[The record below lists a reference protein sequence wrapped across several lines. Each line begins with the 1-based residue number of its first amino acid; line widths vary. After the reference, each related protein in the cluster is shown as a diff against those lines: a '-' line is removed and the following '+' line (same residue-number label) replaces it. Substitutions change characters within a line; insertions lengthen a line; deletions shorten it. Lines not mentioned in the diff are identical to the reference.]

1 MHLSIT
7 FKILGV
13 LLMLFSS
20 AMLAPL
26 LLALTESDGSA
37 GAFFSALTIT
47 FSAGLLLWL
56 PARNAAHELRIRDGF
71 LITSLFWTVLGLFG
85 ALPFGMIEDL
95 DLTPTEAVFESISG
109 LTTTGATVIVGLD
122 DLPHSILLYRQ
133 LLQWLGGIGIIVVAV
148 AVLPMLGI
156 GGMQLYKAETPGP
169 SKDSKLTPRITETA
183 KALAAVYVILTALCA
198 LAYFWAGMT
207 AFDAI
212 AHAFSTVAIGGFST
226 HDASMGYFESDAVLL
241 VCTVFMIFAGINFGL
256 HFLAW
261 RRIAYDARDVAQHD
275 MHLSGFSGRLK
286 RARQRLAAALRAL
299 RPGGGLLTYGKDSET
314 RFYLSVL
321 AICIWVSIAYLI
333 YKGTLPT
340 EEAIIHGLFQAVSIT
355 TTTGFATQDFAS
367 WPSFLPFMLLM
378 FSFIGGCVG
387 STGGGMKAMRIMLI
401 YKQGI
406 RELKQLVHP
415 NAVIPLKV
423 GRQRVP
429 AAVVS
434 AVWSFFAV
442 YTACFIVIML
452 LLMATGL
459 DFTTAFSAVAASLN
473 NLGPGLGDVAANYS
487 GINEVA
493 KGILCF
499 TMLLGRLE
507 VFTLLVLFTPMFWRL

>member
-7 FKILGV
+7 SKILGV

-20 AMLAPL
+20 TMIVPL
-26 LLALTESDGSA
+26 LMGLTAMDGTA
-37 GAFFSALTIT
+37 AAFFYALLIT
-47 FSAGLLLWL
+47 FAGGLVLWF
-56 PARNAAHELRIRDGF
+56 PCRKATHELRIRDGF

-85 ALPFGMIEDL
+85 ALPFAMIDNL

-148 AVLPMLGI
+148 AILPMLGI

-183 KALAAVYVILTALCA
+183 KALAAVYVVLTALCA
-198 LAYFWAGMT
+198 FAYYLAGMT
-207 AFDAI
+207 PFDAV
-212 AHAFSTVAIGGFST
+212 AHSFSTVAIGGFST
-226 HDASMGYFESDAVLL
+226 HDASMGYFDSNAVLL

-256 HFLAW
+256 HFIAW
-261 RRIAYDARDVAQHD
+261 RRLARDINGLTPPGA
-275 MHLSGFSGRLK
+275 HLVGFSGRVTC
-286 RARQRLAAALRAL
+286 ARQRLMAIDRAL
-299 RPGGGLLTYGKDSET
+299 RPAGWGVAYAKDSET
-314 RFYLSVL
+314 RFYLCVL
-321 AICIWVSIAYLI
+321 AICAMASIAYLI
-333 YKGTLPT
+333 YTATLPPG
-340 EEAIIHGLFQAVSIT
+340 EAFMHGLFQAVSIT

-367 WPSFLPFMLLM
+367 WPLFLPFMLLM

-473 NLGPGLGDVAANYS
+473 NLGPGLGEVAENYS
-487 GINEVA
+487 SISDVA

>member
-1 MHLSIT
+1 MHISVSLR
-7 FKILGV
+7 ILGI

-20 AMLAPL
+20 AMVVPL
-26 LLALTESDGSA
+26 VMALLANDNTITGFS
-37 GAFFSALTIT
+37 SALGIT
-47 FSAGLLLWL
+47 FMSGLIMWL
-56 PARNAAHELRIRDGF
+56 PVKNAQHDLRIRDGF

-85 ALPFGMIEDL
+85 ALPFGLTDTL

-122 DLPHSILLYRQ
+122 DLPRSILLYRQ

-183 KALAAVYVILTALCA
+183 KALAAVYVALTMACA
-198 LAYFWAGMT
+198 GAYYAVGMSG
-207 AFDAI
+207 FDAI

-226 HDASMGYFESDAVLL
+226 HDASIGYFENDGVLL
-241 VCTVFMIFAGINFGL
+241 VCSIFMCISAINFGL
-256 HFLAW
+256 HFVAW
-261 RRIAYDARDVAQHD
+261 NRKTISIYR
-275 MHLSGFSGRLK
+275 
-286 RARQRLAAALRAL
+286 
-299 RPGGGLLTYGKDSET
+299 KDSET
-314 RFYLSVL
+314 RFFLSVL
-321 AICIWVSIAYLI
+321 GVCIAITCAYLLITGTLQPGESIA
-333 YKGTLPT
+333 
-340 EEAIIHGLFQAVSIT
+340 HGVFQAISIT
-355 TTTGFATQDFAS
+355 TTTGFATKDFAA
-367 WPSFLPFMLLM
+367 WPSFLPIMLLM
-378 FSFIGGCVG
+378 FSFMGGCVG
-387 STGGGMKAMRIMLI
+387 STGGGMKAMRLMLI
-401 YKQGI
+401 YKQGA

-423 GRQRVP
+423 GRTRVESS
-429 AAVVS
+429 VVS

-442 YTACFIVIML
+442 YTTSFIVIML

-473 NLGPGLGDVAANYS
+473 NLGPGLGEVAANYS
-487 GINEVA
+487 SINEVA
-493 KGILCF
+493 KGLLCF

-507 VFTLLVLFTPMFWRL
+507 IFTLLVLFTPMFWRI